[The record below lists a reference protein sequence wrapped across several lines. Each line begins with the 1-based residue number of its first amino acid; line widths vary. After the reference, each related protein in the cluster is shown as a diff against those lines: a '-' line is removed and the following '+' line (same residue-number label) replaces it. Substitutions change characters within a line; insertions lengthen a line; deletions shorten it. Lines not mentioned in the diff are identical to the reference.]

1 MLLAKLIAGTA
12 ISEPLTEQV
21 VGLGV
26 CTVFVSELARWDRMK
41 AESREIVRTVR
52 LMMPALVG
60 QTNAFTVTIV
70 TKMPPAYGT
79 YSIAMGHYFKM
90 GSEFKYIS
98 VFLAFR
104 PVSSANNN
112 TCYGSIF
119 V

>member
-26 CTVFVSELARWDRMK
+26 RTVFVSELARWDRMK

-79 YSIAMGHYFKM
+79 YSYGTLFQNGFRIQIHFGVL
-90 GSEFKYIS
+90 GIS
-98 VFLAFR
+98 PRVIR
-104 PVSSANNN
+104 
-112 TCYGSIF
+112 
-119 V
+119 